1 MKPGAISN
9 VGVLH
14 TDAPAGLA
22 DTYTRYVLAVVWV
35 TLVLRIVDIQ
45 IVSVLLEPIRR
56 EFQVSDTQLGLLSG
70 FAFSVLY
77 GALGIPVAWLADRKN
92 RRTIIATAVAVWSA
106 MTAACGFA
114 NSFMWLSLAR
124 AGVGVGE
131 AGGTAPAY
139 SLVSDLVPA
148 RKRATAFA
156 LLSASVPA
164 GIFVGLLVG
173 GWANEYYG
181 WRSAFFLLGIVG
193 ISVALLVRLTVR
205 EPPRR
210 MPASYRG
217 EAAPLRFGEALRRL
231 AKNRSYR
238 HLVAA
243 SSIFTAGAMGSG
255 MWIASFFIRVH
266 QIPPAEAA
274 TWLALI
280 YGGGGIAGSVLGG
293 LLADRM
299 VAKTGDARWYAR
311 LSALVTLGIL
321 PFAALVYL
329 WGGPTQALLLHVGA
343 VVLMHMWMGPTY
355 GTIQNLVEPRARAT
369 AAAVNMLVINVIAY
383 GAGPLLVGIASD
395 ALSSRVGADSLRY
408 SIFAVVVITYAWAAV
423 HFFLAGKTLTKDL
436 SNAEAGVTT
445 GR

>member
-1 MKPGAISN
+1 MKPAEGAMSN
-9 VGVLH
+9 VGVLQA
-14 TDAPAGLA
+14 DVPAGLA
-22 DTYTRYVLAVVWV
+22 DTYTRYVIAVVWV
-35 TLVLRIVDIQ
+35 TLVLRVVDIQ

-77 GALGIPVAWLADRKN
+77 GVLGIPVAWLADRKN
-92 RRTIIATAVAVWSA
+92 RRTIIASAVGLWSA

-114 NSFMWLSLAR
+114 SSFMWLSIAR

-156 LLSASVPA
+156 LLSASVPT

-210 MPASYRG
+210 MPASHKA
-217 EAAPLRFGEALRRL
+217 EAPIRLGEALRRL
-231 AKNRSYR
+231 SKNRSYL

-293 LLADRM
+293 LLADRL
-299 VAKTGDARWYAR
+299 VARSGDPRWYAR
-311 LSALVTLGIL
+311 LSAAVTIGIL
-321 PFAALVYL
+321 PFAGLVYL

-355 GTIQNLVEPRARAT
+355 GTIQNLVEPRTRAT

-395 ALSSRVGADSLRY
+395 ALSSRVGTDSLRY
-408 SIFAVVVITYAWAAV
+408 SILAVVVVTYVWAAV
-423 HFFLAGKTLTKDL
+423 HFLAAGRTLRKDL
-436 SNAEAGVTT
+436 ENAGAA
-445 GR
+445 